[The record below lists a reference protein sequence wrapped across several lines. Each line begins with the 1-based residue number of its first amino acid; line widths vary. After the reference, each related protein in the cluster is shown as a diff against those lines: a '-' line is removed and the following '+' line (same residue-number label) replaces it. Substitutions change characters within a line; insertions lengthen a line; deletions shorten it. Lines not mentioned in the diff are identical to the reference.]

1 MVFTDTFYGPT
12 AGTSTQYT
20 GTILYYIQSH
30 NFHRKLAHAHI
41 WPSVC
46 LFLFLIHHKDRE
58 QQPKVLKGQLNK
70 VFSQF
75 FSFSR
80 PTQLITVIL

>member
-1 MVFTDTFYGPT
+1 MGPT

-30 NFHRKLAHAHI
+30 NFHRKLVHVHI

-58 QQPKVLKGQLNK
+58 QQPKVGTVEQG
-70 VFSQF
+70 F
-75 FSFSR
+75 FPYFFHSVV
-80 PTQLITVIL
+80 PPN